1 MQALLTWLI
10 AMPFLAAQGRPNAAM
25 RVQAEGLIDQ
35 VSPKEWRNH
44 LVNDL
49 SGGQQQ
55 RLALTRALLMRPALL
70 LTDEPTGNVDTVS
83 ANKVFTLMRDISRS
97 DTPFLI
103 VTHDPRLSARCDRV
117 IKLVDGHEQSDKA
130 ILATRP
136 GDDGKPKGSA

>member
-1 MQALLTWLI
+1 MFGLQALLTWLI

-97 DTPFLI
+97 DTSVLDR
-103 VTHDPRLSARCDRV
+103 HPRPTV
-117 IKLVDGHEQSDKA
+117 IRPL
-130 ILATRP
+130 RP
-136 GDDGKPKGSA
+136 GDKTGGWACAERQGHLSNAARR